1 VPENSELLSSRF
13 GILLFIITILCVI
26 LLGSGIIRIPSLSF
40 EYWLAILILIVTSG
54 LLLLW
59 RFKKVERRRKES
71 RTLFDLKYGTSGFPK
86 IDPQLI
92 SELEDQLKELE
103 GEMYRGII
111 TQEEYDKRKRKL
123 LDQCR

>member
-1 VPENSELLSSRF
+1 MPENSELLSSPF

-26 LLGSGIIRIPSLSF
+26 LLGIGIIRIPSLSF
-40 EYWLAILILIVTSG
+40 EYWLAILTLIVAGG

-59 RFKKVERRRKES
+59 RFKKAEHGRKES

-86 IDPQLI
+86 MDSQLI

-103 GEMYRGII
+103 EELYRGVI
-111 TQEEYDKRKRKL
+111 TQEEYDEKKKRL
-123 LDQCR
+123 LDQYR

>member
-1 VPENSELLSSRF
+1 VPENSEMLSSPF

-26 LLGSGIIRIPSLSF
+26 LLGIGIIRIPSLSF
-40 EYWLAILILIVTSG
+40 EYWLAILILIVASG

-59 RFKKVERRRKES
+59 RFKKSEHRRKES

-92 SELEDQLKELE
+92 SKLEDQLKELE
-103 GEMYRGII
+103 GKLYGGVI
-111 TQEEYDKRKRKL
+111 TQEEYDERKRKL
-123 LDQCR
+123 LDQYT